1 MSDSMTNL
9 RAAIARVRADMPDW
23 HDTELHAAMTIVCAA
38 AERAATPVAMRH
50 VTGREEA
57 ITHAVSRFLQWELPR
72 TFGPDCGISFDGRK
86 PDQWNPVRQ
95 WPVGTNLF
103 TADEARAMFD
113 YCLPTTLS
121 HVEPIPPASAS
132 EPTRHPCGH
141 LIVSDE
147 CVACVKPASE
157 PQAEPPADALVE
169 EESIS
174 DMLSRHDRE
183 TRAAIL
189 RAHHKMIGA
198 EAKRDAVERQMQTFN
213 AVVQERDAKIVEA
226 TERAERAES
235 ALAAANER
243 EEGLREAMQKLIGM
257 IEIAAVMPD
266 AIRKHLL
273 VEWDD
278 PILNEA
284 RAALARK
291 EGE

>member
-157 PQAEPPADALVE
+157 PQADTKSAPSTCWLIERGQKEFHTPTIWYAGKSSHPDDARYNGRWTENANRAIRFSTQSECEATVYNE
-169 EESIS
+169 FMRYWGDKRVNCHASEHVF
-174 DMLSRHDRE
+174 LSQE
-183 TRAAIL
+183 LTYSAAIIAERTRCAAIA
-189 RAHHKMIGA
+189 RAHGA
-198 EAKRDAVERQMQTFN
+198 EDVA
-213 AVVQERDAKIVEA
+213 
-226 TERAERAES
+226 AE
-235 ALAAANER
+235 
-243 EEGLREAMQKLIGM
+243 
-257 IEIAAVMPD
+257 IE
-266 AIRKHLL
+266 HS
-273 VEWDD
+273 
-278 PILNEA
+278 N
-284 RAALARK
+284 
-291 EGE
+291 

>member
-1 MSDSMTNL
+1 MSDLT
-9 RAAIARVRADMPDW
+9 AAIARVRAATTFADGEPMPDGALP
-23 HDTELHAAMTIVCAA
+23 HDDFYCGELRTLIAA
-38 AERAATPVAMRH
+38 AERAAAQPVAWQLLRDD
-50 VTGREEA
+50 GSPADWIR
-57 ITHAVSRFLQWELPR
+57 ITPPL
-72 TFGPDCGISFDGRK
+72 
-86 PDQWNPVRQ
+86 PDQPEKW
-95 WPVGTNLF
+95 
-103 TADEARAMFD
+103 RAL
-113 YCLPTTLS
+113 YANT
-121 HVEPIPPASAS
+121 PAC

-141 LIVSDE
+141 LMVSD
-147 CVACVKPASE
+147 ACVVCDSPAACKAHESCCRHDE
-157 PQAEPPADALVE
+157 PQIAPAEQPVRDAYTLPAPDVAAQAEPPADALVE

-243 EEGLREAMQKLIGM
+243 AEGMRVALEAADGMRRGEDCPMCDAGTLRNPAKL
-257 IEIAAVMPD
+257 
-266 AIRKHLL
+266 H
-273 VEWDD
+273 WDSCAFANYD
-278 PILNEA
+278 IA